1 MAALIVTNV
10 LSSSLEVTYDYLNPD
25 ELFGY
30 SIKGTYQIDISDIN
44 IQTDDT
50 TLLQGRQAIKDAYG
64 RPNIVARIGADEYL
78 NGRIASYNFT
88 QGSLVG
94 SEVVTIVLEESRRLD
109 DYSSTQFAKF
119 IPNPQD
125 LESFTENYTFD
136 RNGDN
141 YNSVRTIGLSYK
153 KDAGDQFLN
162 DAKTFLTN
170 YYFGN
175 RPSLGYQE
183 DGISENAK
191 IDKNYRGLISETY
204 DLINL
209 SVNLTE
215 KVSSSFV
222 DSSNDV
228 SRKQTQD
235 LQVNE
240 QGHLTKIHKIELK
253 SLRLDSENI
262 LTSAIAEIVDELK
275 AAEQVQFGNP
285 FSISKG
291 ISKDGNTASLTV
303 SFSTDPNK
311 SQQTIESYSGT
322 EVKAGR
328 FKEYDLVIKYN
339 SEGKNNRQK
348 FLNSKNAWVTG
359 QQLNILRI
367 SRLFHPTVEIY
378 EKSRSTNFAKT
389 EGVVS
394 ETVKFTT
401 DDSYKENDD
410 GVLKVKKTL
419 SKTNQIKRIDKVFD
433 LASLEQHVVQSS
445 LKTVGSASVSATAT
459 ASQGAG
465 LYKSKEV
472 LESKTSE
479 FNDLVDEDIIH
490 ITSDTVTHNL
500 ADGSATRKLNYIFI
514 ANA

>member
-10 LSSSLEVTYDYLNPD
+10 LSSALEVSYEYLNPD

-30 SIKGTYQIDISDIN
+30 TVRGTYEIDISDIN
-44 IQTDDT
+44 IETNDT
-50 TLLQGRQAIKDAYG
+50 TLLQGRDAIKHAYG
-64 RPNIVARIGADEYL
+64 RPNIVARIGADDYL
-78 NGRIASYNFT
+78 NGRISSYRFSENT
-88 QGSLVG
+88 LVG
-94 SEVVTIVLEESRRLD
+94 SETVTITIEEGRRLD

-125 LESFTENYTFD
+125 VESFTESYTFD
-136 RNGDN
+136 RNGGN
-141 YNSVRTIGLSYK
+141 YNSVRNISLSYK
-153 KDAGDQFLN
+153 KDAGNQFLN

-175 RPSLGYQE
+175 RPTLGYQE
-183 DGISENAK
+183 DGISENAR
-191 IDKNYRGLISETY
+191 IDKNFRGLISENY

-209 SVNLTE
+209 SVSLTE

-222 DSSNDV
+222 DSSNKI

-235 LQVNE
+235 LQISE
-240 QGHLTKIHKIELK
+240 QGYLTKIHKIQLE
-253 SLRLDSENI
+253 SLRLDSENV
-262 LTSAIAEIVDELK
+262 LTSAIGEIVDELK
-275 AAEQVQFGNP
+275 AAEQAQFGNP

-311 SQQTIESYSGT
+311 SQETIESYSGT

-348 FLNSKNAWVTG
+348 FLNSKNAWVAG

-367 SRLFHPTVEIY
+367 SRLFSPTVDIF

-389 EGVVS
+389 EGIVS

-410 GVLKVKKTL
+410 GILKIKKTL
-419 SKTNQIKRIDKVFD
+419 NKSHQINRIDKVFD
-433 LASLEQHVVQSS
+433 LASLEEHVVQNS
-445 LKTVGSASVSATAT
+445 LKTVGSATVSATAT

-465 LYKSKEV
+465 LYKSKEA

-490 ITSDTVTHNL
+490 ITSDTISHNL
-500 ADGSATRKLNYIFI
+500 GDGSATRKLSYIFI

>member
-30 SIKGTYQIDISDIN
+30 TVRGTYVVDISDIN
-44 IQTDDT
+44 IEKDDT
-50 TLLQGRQAIKDAYG
+50 TLIQGRDAIIHAYG

-78 NGRIASYNFT
+78 NGRIDGFNFSA
-88 QGSLVG
+88 GALVG
-94 SEVVTIVLEESRRLD
+94 SETVTIVIEEGRRLD

-119 IPNPQD
+119 IPNPHD
-125 LESFTENYTFD
+125 LESFTESYNFD
-136 RNGDN
+136 RNGST
-141 YNSVRTIGLSYK
+141 YNSTRNVSLSYK
-153 KDAGDQFLN
+153 KDAGGQFLN

-175 RPSLGYQE
+175 RPTLGYQE
-183 DGISENAK
+183 DGISENAR
-191 IDKNYRGLISETY
+191 IDKNFRGLISENY

-209 SVNLTE
+209 SVSLSE

-222 DSSNDV
+222 DPSNKV

-235 LQVNE
+235 LQINE
-240 QGHLTKIHKIELK
+240 QGHLTKIHKIELQ
-253 SLRLDSENI
+253 SLRLDSENV
-262 LTSAIAEIVDELK
+262 LTSAIGQIVDELK
-275 AAEQVQFGNP
+275 TAEKDQFGNP

-311 SQQTIESYSGT
+311 SSETIESYSGT
-322 EVKAGR
+322 ETKAGR
-328 FKEYDLVIKYN
+328 FKEYDLSIKYN

-348 FLNSKNAWVTG
+348 FLKSKQAWVAG
-359 QQLNILRI
+359 QHSNIIRV
-367 SRLFHPTVEIY
+367 SRLFSPTVEIY
-378 EKSRSTNFAKT
+378 EKSKSTTFAKT
-389 EGVVS
+389 EGMIT

-410 GVLKVKKTL
+410 GVLKVKTTL
-419 SKTNQIKRIDKVFD
+419 SKNHQINRIDKVFD
-433 LASLEQHVVQSS
+433 LANLEEHVVQSS
-445 LKTVGSASVSATAT
+445 LKTLGSATVSASAT

-465 LYKSKEV
+465 LYRAKHA
-472 LESKTSE
+472 LESRTSV

-490 ITSDTVTHNL
+490 ITSDVVSLNL
-500 ADGSATRKLNYIFI
+500 GDGSASRTLNYIFI
-514 ANA
+514 QNA